1 MPGRCGNRKGT
12 WQEIVR
18 CCLPPATSVVRLFR
32 AVQTKCFVLKLRHPA
47 DDYLKARSPVACRAT
62 LPTAAKRR
70 QDARGGWAIATDL
83 AVGPTLGRCR
93 RWTLRALIGLGG
105 WDGLRGDHGRHRKR
119 RRGPWDRDA
128 GPGPCGSPRPRR
140 ARPTCR
146 PRCGGGLPDRPQRLR
161 AEHSAGAG
169 VAGRGRHHQDR
180 GRAPPAVTPAVGK
193 HDRRANQTTTDHA
206 AALPPRFIRCDN
218 DPELTANAL
227 RDWCRF
233 TGAPVRA
240 APYPDFQ
247 FPRPPPRDYRFRIG
261 SRGSPITSTC
271 RTRTSWRSAPPT
283 RCRSPVA

>member
-161 AEHSAGAG
+161 AEHSAGAV
-169 VAGRGRHHQDR
+169 VAGRRRPATAVHSLRQRPGADR
-180 GRAPPAVTPAVGK
+180 ERLARLVPV
-193 HDRRANQTTTDHA
+193 HRRACPRRAVPRLSVPQTATEGLS
-206 AALPPRFIRCDN
+206 LPDWQPRFPDHLYLSYTN
-218 DPELTANAL
+218 VVAFSPTDTLPLTSRVKGLMAL
-227 RDWCRF
+227 QSIISLAVLVVVLARVINIL
-233 TGAPVRA
+233 P
-240 APYPDFQ
+240 
-247 FPRPPPRDYRFRIG
+247 
-261 SRGSPITSTC
+261 S
-271 RTRTSWRSAPPT
+271 
-283 RCRSPVA
+283 

>member
-128 GPGPCGSPRPRR
+128 GPGPCGSPRP
-140 ARPTCR
+140 
-146 PRCGGGLPDRPQRLR
+146 
-161 AEHSAGAG
+161 
-169 VAGRGRHHQDR
+169 
-180 GRAPPAVTPAVGK
+180 AVTPAVGK
-193 HDRRANQTTTDHA
+193 HDRRAKQTTTDHT
-206 AALPPRFIRCDN
+206 AALSPRLTRYDN
-218 DPELTANAL
+218 DPERTAKAL
-227 RDWCRF
+227 RDWR
-233 TGAPVRA
+233 R
-240 APYPDFQ
+240 
-247 FPRPPPRDYRFRIG
+247 
-261 SRGSPITSTC
+261 
-271 RTRTSWRSAPPT
+271 
-283 RCRSPVA
+283 

>member
-119 RRGPWDRDA
+119 RRCPRADRA
-128 GPGPCGSPRPRR
+128 H
-140 ARPTCR
+140 
-146 PRCGGGLPDRPQRLR
+146 PD
-161 AEHSAGAG
+161 
-169 VAGRGRHHQDR
+169 V
-180 GRAPPAVTPAVGK
+180 
-193 HDRRANQTTTDHA
+193 
-206 AALPPRFIRCDN
+206 
-218 DPELTANAL
+218 PELL
-227 RDWCRF
+227 
-233 TGAPVRA
+233 V
-240 APYPDFQ
+240 
-247 FPRPPPRDYRFRIG
+247 G
-261 SRGSPITSTC
+261 S
-271 RTRTSWRSAPPT
+271 
-283 RCRSPVA
+283 